1 MRATVYGEE
10 ALDTMF
16 GWMFPA
22 ILIGSGLVIATIFT
36 SLAAF
41 RFGAPLLLIF
51 LGVGLLVGEDG
62 LGLRFQDAR
71 SAYFVGSLALAII
84 LFDSGFGT
92 KLRSFRQAAA
102 PAITLAT
109 VGVLL
114 TAGLVGVGARYL
126 FDLPWPEA
134 FLLGAIV
141 SSTDAAAVF
150 FLLRSGGIRIKEQI
164 RSTLEIESGSNDP
177 MAIFLTIALVELVRS
192 GQFGGAVP
200 EMALAFIRQMG
211 LGLAIGFLGGHL
223 IVYIVNRLR
232 LEGGLYPI
240 VVLSAALFFFA
251 FAGLLGGSGFLA
263 AYIAGLVAGNKAMR
277 GAIALRR
284 FQDGITWLAQIVMFL
299 LLGLLATPSQFGAI
313 ALPSIALAL
322 FLTLVG
328 RPLAVWLC
336 LVPFRY
342 DRQETTFVAWVGL
355 RGAVSI
361 LLAIIPLIG
370 GVANAQLYFNAA
382 FIIVLTSLVVQG
394 WTIAPVA
401 RWLDIR
407 MPPRLGPVER
417 IELELPGTA
426 HHELI
431 VYRVVAGSP
440 VVEGERLPR
449 WARPSLVI
457 RDGQSM
463 RYQYAGRLQPGDYVY
478 MFIAPRNAR
487 LLDRLFASPGEL
499 AGDDGDFFGAFAL
512 DPHKSL
518 ADLKSAYGVK
528 LPRGTDLE
536 TSLRDFMTVRL
547 GGTAEIGDR
556 VACGPV
562 DLIVREMNMDGEIIG
577 VGLALE
583 KDPEPEAGAGHLG
596 QWIVTVL
603 EKLGIRSR
611 KM

>member
-1 MRATVYGEE
+1 
-10 ALDTMF
+10 MF

-71 SAYFVGSLALAII
+71 SAYFVGSLALAVI

-109 VGVLL
+109 FGVLL
-114 TAGLVGVGARYL
+114 TTGFVGIGARYL

-134 FLLGAIV
+134 FLLGAII

-177 MAIFLTIALVELVRS
+177 MAIFLTIALVELVSS
-192 GQFGGAVP
+192 GQFGGAVS
-200 EMALAFIRQMG
+200 ELALGFIRQMG

-223 IVYIVNRLR
+223 IVFTVNRLQ
-232 LEGGLYPI
+232 LEGGLNPI
-240 VVLSAALFFFA
+240 VILSAALFFFA

-263 AYIAGLVAGNKAMR
+263 AYVAGLVAGNQTMR
-277 GAIALRR
+277 GSLALRR
-284 FQDGITWLAQIVMFL
+284 FQDGNTWLAQIVMFL

-313 ALPSIALAL
+313 VLPSIALAL
-322 FLTLVG
+322 FLTFFG

-370 GVANAQLYFNAA
+370 GVANAQLYFNVA
-382 FIIVLTSLVVQG
+382 FIIVLTSLIVQG

-407 MPPRLGPVER
+407 LPPRFGPVER

-440 VVEGERLPR
+440 VVKGERLPR

-463 RYQYAGRLQPGDYVY
+463 RFQYAGRLQPGDYVY
-478 MFIAPRNAR
+478 MFIAPRNSR
-487 LLDRLFASPGEL
+487 LLDRLFASPDEL
-499 AGDDGDFFGAFAL
+499 SGDDREFFGAFAL
-512 DPHKSL
+512 DPQRSL
-518 ADLKSAYGVK
+518 SDLKSAYEVK
-528 LPRGTDLE
+528 LPRGTDME
-536 TSLRDFMTVRL
+536 TSLRNFMMARL
-547 GGTAEIGDR
+547 GGTAELGDR

-562 DLIVREMNMDGEIIG
+562 DLIVREMNPDGEIIG

-583 KDPEPEAGAGHLG
+583 KDPEPEIGAGHLG
-596 QWIVTVL
+596 QSIVTLL
-603 EKLGIRSR
+603 EKLRLR
-611 KM
+611 RREP